1 MLVVD
6 SLIRFSVNSGGVA
19 MSLAA
24 WVRELAE
31 KRDEQALRAQQPG
44 TEKDLK
50 DTAEVYRALA
60 RELDAQSEQMKAFR
74 ARHEEWRLM
83 RRPFG

>member
-1 MLVVD
+1 
-6 SLIRFSVNSGGVA
+6 

-31 KRDEQALRAQQPG
+31 KRDEQALQAQRPG
-44 TEKDLK
+44 REKDLK
-50 DTAEVYRALA
+50 DAAETYRALA

>member
-1 MLVVD
+1 
-6 SLIRFSVNSGGVA
+6 

-31 KRDEQALRAQQPG
+31 KRDEQALRAGVPG
-44 TEKDLK
+44 TEQKLR
-50 DTAEVYRALA
+50 DTAETYRALA
-60 RELDAQSEQMKAFR
+60 RELEHQTEQMKAFR
-74 ARHEEWRLM
+74 AQQQEWRAM